1 MRRRSPTSSALLL
14 ALALSTLGLACSAAP
29 EAAPP
34 RSASPTESAPS
45 AAPTVESVPSL
56 RLGATF
62 PPPKPHAVPVPRVID
77 VPAGCEGAALRLDA
91 TLTSC
96 ACAEQDT
103 KVAADGHVMVRAGT
117 SCGAPHAD
125 EAGPPPRLTLT
136 PESPTVAPGGVAR
149 VTVTLEND
157 GPRARR
163 YRVEDRRL
171 AARFVNADG
180 SLLPAIHG
188 WDGSYREE
196 ALVALPPGGK
206 AVLVLE
212 AAATQETPATGK
224 SPLPRGKYAIELR
237 LGSLGGTKLVPV
249 EVR

>member
-1 MRRRSPTSSALLL
+1 MRRRAPLLSL
-14 ALALSTLGLACSAAP
+14 ALGLVSFACSGPPEASPPPSTPHATSA

-34 RSASPTESAPS
+34 QVERPPALRQGAS
-45 AAPTVESVPSL
+45 
-56 RLGATF
+56 F
-62 PPPKPHAVPVPRVID
+62 PPPKPSVLTPPRVVD
-77 VPAGCEGAALRLDA
+77 VAAACSGPELRLDA
-91 TLTSC
+91 TLEAC
-96 ACAEQDT
+96 ACHEIDERLAP
-103 KVAADGHVMVRAGT
+103 DGHVVRRAGT
-117 SCGAPHAD
+117 SCGAPHGD
-125 EAGPPPRLTLT
+125 EAGPAPRLTLALEK
-136 PESPTVAPGGVAR
+136 PSVAPGGVAR

-212 AAATQETPATGK
+212 AAATQEKPAAGK

>member
-1 MRRRSPTSSALLL
+1 MRRRAPLLSL
-14 ALALSTLGLACSAAP
+14 ALGLVSFACSGPPEASPPPNAP
-29 EAAPP
+29 HATSAKAAPP
-34 RSASPTESAPS
+34 QVERPPALRQGAS
-45 AAPTVESVPSL
+45 
-56 RLGATF
+56 F
-62 PPPKPHAVPVPRVID
+62 PPPKPHVIPPPRVID

-125 EAGPPPRLTLT
+125 EAGAPPRLTLT

-212 AAATQETPATGK
+212 AAATQETPAAGK

-237 LGSLGGTKLVPV
+237 LGSLGGTKLVPI